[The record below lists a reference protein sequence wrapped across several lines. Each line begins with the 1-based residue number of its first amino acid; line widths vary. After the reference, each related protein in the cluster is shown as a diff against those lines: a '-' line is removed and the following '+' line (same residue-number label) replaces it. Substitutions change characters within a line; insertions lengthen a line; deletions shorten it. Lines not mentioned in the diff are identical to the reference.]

1 MYLYENHLSMKKL
14 IISSLLTFTV
24 VLSSSVQAFAEPN
37 SGNSIANSI
46 ISNIDSEIKSVESEI
61 AKNNETIKEVNKN
74 LEDITNEIKETEQDL
89 LNKQDILASRTRELY
104 KTNNSNVYL
113 ETLLTSESF
122 SELVSNLF
130 ITTKVMAYD
139 QKLIEEVN
147 NTITELNEKQAELE
161 AKKDEITT
169 LKQKNE
175 TKLKQLEQQRVAKAS
190 LTTEVAS
197 GGSLVTDL
205 GQASGTAQ
213 QIIQFAYKYLGYPYI
228 LGANG
233 PDAFD
238 CSSYVKHVFG
248 NFGISLP
255 RVTYDQVNCGTPIS
269 YDQLQPGDLVFTEG
283 TAARPDH
290 VGIYVGGGQ
299 IIHAYNSRVGVVV
312 TPIYNYKTAR
322 RIL

>member
-1 MYLYENHLSMKKL
+1 MKKIL
-14 IISSLLTFTV
+14 ISSLLSLTLI
-24 VLSSSVQAFAEPN
+24 LSSSVQAFAEPN

-61 AKNNETIKEVNKN
+61 ARNKEAIKEINN
-74 LEDITNEIKETEQDL
+74 TLEEITKQIEETETSLID
-89 LNKQDILASRTRELY
+89 KQAVLDSRTRELY
-104 KTNNSNVYL
+104 KNNDSNLYV
-113 ETLLTSESF
+113 EALLTSKSF
-122 SELVSNLF
+122 SELVSNMF
-130 ITTKVMAYD
+130 VASKVMEYD
-139 QKLIEEVN
+139 QKLIADVN
-147 NTITELNEKQAELE
+147 STITLLNEKQDELE
-161 AKKDEITT
+161 NKKDEVTS

-175 TKLKQLEQQRVAKAS
+175 TKLNQLEQQRAAKTA
-190 LTTEVAS
+190 LTAEVNT
-197 GGSLVTDL
+197 GGNLVTDL

-238 CSSYVKHVFG
+238 CSSYIKHVFG

-255 RVTYDQVNCGTPIS
+255 RVTYDQVNVGTPIS
-269 YDQLQPGDLVFTEG
+269 YEQLQPGDLVFTEG
-283 TAARPDH
+283 TVARPDH

>member
-1 MYLYENHLSMKKL
+1 MYFYENHLIMKKIL
-14 IISSLLTFTV
+14 ISSLLSLTLI
-24 VLSSSVQAFAEPN
+24 LSSSVQAFAEPN
-37 SGNSIANSI
+37 SGNSIANDI

-61 AKNNETIKEVNKN
+61 AKNNETIKEVNNN
-74 LEDITNEIKETEQDL
+74 LEEITKQIEDTEKDL
-89 LNKQDILASRTRELY
+89 ATKQDILASRTRELY
-104 KTNNSNVYL
+104 KSNDSNLYL
-113 ETLLTSESF
+113 DALLTSKNF
-122 SELVSNLF
+122 SELVSNIF
-130 ITTKVMAYD
+130 ITSKVIAYD
-139 QKLIEEVN
+139 QKLIEDVN
-147 NTITELNEKQAELE
+147 STIEELNQKQSELE
-161 AKKDEITT
+161 AKKDEVTS

-175 TKLKQLEQQRVAKAS
+175 IKLNQLEQQQAAKAS

-283 TAARPDH
+283 SAARPDH